1 MELFSIRIQRTFQ
14 LVSTVKFEYFYQ
26 CMAHMMCTGAQWTDF
41 VIYNPFQ
48 SNPIHIVRI
57 LPDEAVFAEMEKRIR
72 VADDIVKELIEAE

>member
-1 MELFSIRIQRTFQ
+1 MRNGLILLFTIPS
-14 LVSTVKFEYFYQ
+14 S
-26 CMAHMMCTGAQWTDF
+26 
-41 VIYNPFQ
+41 

>member
-1 MELFSIRIQRTFQ
+1 MRRCLMSSSSI
-14 LVSTVKFEYFYQ
+14 STS
-26 CMAHMMCTGAQWTDF
+26 AWPHMMCTGAQWTDF

>member
-14 LVSTVKFEYFYQ
+14 LVST
-26 CMAHMMCTGAQWTDF
+26 
-41 VIYNPFQ
+41 
-48 SNPIHIVRI
+48 HIVRI

>member
-1 MELFSIRIQRTFQ
+1 MDLILLF
-14 LVSTVKFEYFYQ
+14 
-26 CMAHMMCTGAQWTDF
+26 H
-41 VIYNPFQ
+41 NPFQ

>member
-1 MELFSIRIQRTFQ
+1 M
-14 LVSTVKFEYFYQ
+14 
-26 CMAHMMCTGAQWTDF
+26 TDF

>member
-1 MELFSIRIQRTFQ
+1 MAIDFAYIL
-14 LVSTVKFEYFYQ
+14 LKFLYI
-26 CMAHMMCTGAQWTDF
+26 ADKRTDF